1 MKELLILGSTGS
13 IGCNTLEVLQDLEG
27 THRLVGLSGHGN
39 PDRLIEQ
46 ALRYKPAVVGVT
58 QREAEEKV
66 HRDLKNSGIRVLGG
80 RDVLSELIELLDPDV
95 VLVAVSGS
103 AGLKPSMTAVE
114 RGKRLALANKESL
127 VMAGHLLMPAAK
139 ERGAEILPV
148 DSEHSA
154 VFQALRGERRREIEK
169 IYLTASGGPFVD
181 LPLEALRNVTPEA
194 ALKHPTWSMGRKITI
209 DSATM
214 MNKALEIVEAKWL
227 FDLPPNRIEVLV
239 HRQSIVHGM
248 AEFIDGSIIAQMG
261 IPDMK
266 VPIRFALTFPERRPS
281 NRRYFNLAQC
291 SRLTFEEPD
300 PDRFPALALGFR
312 AAMEGGLAGT
322 ILNAA
327 NEAAVEMF
335 LKGSIPFDEITSSVQ
350 KVMDD
355 MENKDAP
362 SLEEILVAD
371 DWAREETVKCFS

>member
-1 MKELLILGSTGS
+1 MKEVLILGSTGS

-27 THRLVGLSGHGN
+27 THRLVGVSGHGN

-58 QREAEEKV
+58 QGSAEEEV
-66 HRDLKNSGIRVLGG
+66 RRGLKNSGIRILGG
-80 RDVLSELIELLDPDV
+80 HTVLCDLIESLDPDI

-103 AGLKPSMTAVE
+103 AGLKPSMTAVD

-154 VFQALRGERRREIEK
+154 VFQALRGEQHMEIEK

-181 LPLEALRNVTPEA
+181 FPLEKLRNVTPEA
-194 ALKHPTWSMGRKITI
+194 ALKHPTWNMGRKITI

-227 FDLPPNRIEVLV
+227 FDLPSDRIEVLV

-248 AEFIDGSIIAQMG
+248 AEFVDGSIIAQLG

-266 VPIRFALTFPERRPS
+266 VPIRFALTFPERKPS
-281 NRRYFNLAQC
+281 NRRYFDLTQC
-291 SRLTFEEPD
+291 SRLTFEEPN
-300 PDRFPALALGFR
+300 PDRFPALDLGFR
-312 AAMEGGLAGT
+312 AAKEGGLSGT
-322 ILNAA
+322 VLNAA

-335 LKGSIPFDEITSSVQ
+335 LKGSIPFDEITSSVH
-350 KVMDD
+350 KVMED

-362 SLEEILVAD
+362 SLEEILTAD
-371 DWAREETVKCFS
+371 EWAREETVKCFS